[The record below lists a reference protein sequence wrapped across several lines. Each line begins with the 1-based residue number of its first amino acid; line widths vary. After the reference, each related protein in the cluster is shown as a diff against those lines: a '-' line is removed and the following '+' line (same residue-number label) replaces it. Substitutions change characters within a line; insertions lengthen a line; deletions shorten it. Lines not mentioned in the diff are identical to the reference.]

1 MNRYNRHT
9 YLSRNGRPAGAA
21 SMKTST
27 TRKQVHL
34 LCCPD
39 GKLSRLVPVSN
50 ALACASCSFLIFSNP
65 VSFMSQRFFVESPI
79 TGETATLVE
88 AEAHHLLHV
97 MRAKAGAEVTLFDGT
112 GCEFTARVEKLGR
125 QAVELA
131 ILERVEVSCELARPV
146 TLAVALPKGDRQKW
160 LVEKATELGV
170 TRLMPLKTER
180 GVAQPVDQAIV
191 RLRRSVIEAS
201 KQCGRNVLM
210 EITEPIAWP
219 GLAGREEAANSLRI
233 IAHPGGESLHKLS
246 VSAGIIAAVGPEG
259 GFSPA
264 EVELAQSNNW
274 QCVGLGR
281 SILRVETAALAIAA
295 WAALE

>member
-1 MNRYNRHT
+1 MPALLAELRF
-9 YLSRNGRPAGAA
+9 RPTKIA
-21 SMKTST
+21 T
-27 TRKQVHL
+27 
-34 LCCPD
+34 C
-39 GKLSRLVPVSN
+39 N
-50 ALACASCSFLIFSNP
+50 
-65 VSFMSQRFFVESPI
+65 FMSQRFFVETPI
-79 TGETATLVE
+79 TGHTATLIE

-97 MRAKAGAEVTLFDGT
+97 MRAKAGTEVILFDGT
-112 GCEFTARVEKLGR
+112 GCEFTAKVGKLGR
-125 QAVELA
+125 QTIELA
-131 ILERVEVSCELARPV
+131 VLHRAEVSRELARPV

-170 TRLMPLKTER
+170 TRLIPLKTER

-210 EITEPIAWP
+210 EITEPVAWP
-219 GLAGREEAANSLRI
+219 VLGAREEAQGRMRV
-233 IAHPGGESLHKLS
+233 IAHPGSESLNKVGVPGWQAQRS
-246 VSAGIIAAVGPEG
+246 PQSEFAGGMIAAVGPEG

-274 QCVGLGR
+274 QCIGLGQ

-295 WAALE
+295 WAALEFKL